1 MKTTSTLLITAAI
14 GLSLFSCSAPEMT
27 VTDANAPVNRELAYD
42 SFIGQR
48 IGEAL
53 KESFKNIKIDFTRLF
68 TYVNKQEL
76 VENSESKFKFALDDL
91 AYELSLKE
99 TASDVLLFVEVK
111 NGEARV
117 KTVDFINSKS
127 NTTIEKMVANISSSY
142 DVTYNKKGTVLNS
155 YKDLILLKKDIKPQD
170 AHVLSDYLV
179 QKVINSGK
187 EASFVI
193 KCSRDS
199 ASLYA
204 KS

>member
-1 MKTTSTLLITAAI
+1 MKTTSTFLIAAAF

-27 VTDANAPVNRELAYD
+27 VTEANAPVNRELAND
-42 SFIGQR
+42 PLIGQR

-68 TYVNKQEL
+68 TYANKQEL
-76 VENSESKFKFALDDL
+76 LENSESKFKFALDDL

-99 TASDVLLFVEVK
+99 TASDVVLFVEVK

-117 KTVDFINSKS
+117 KTVDFIDSKS
-127 NTTIEKMVANISSSY
+127 NTTTEKMVANISSSY
-142 DVTYNKKGTVLNS
+142 DVTYNQKGNVLNS
-155 YKDLILLKKDIKPQD
+155 NKDLILLKKDIKPQD

-187 EASFVI
+187 GASFVI
-193 KCSRDS
+193 TCSKDS